1 MQQWDRD
8 TSGRL
13 NRISTQLDLASE
25 VSVQTD
31 TMDPIPEEQQ
41 SQPGTPMNP
50 NAYRTM
56 RDHIH
61 PPRVSAPSCIIPPA
75 DDVAVRPYLVPLL
88 PTYHGMENE
97 NPYTH
102 LRDFEEV
109 CTTFKEGMM
118 NMDLLKLKAFPLT
131 LKDKAKIWLNSL
143 RPRTIRNWAEL
154 QAEFLK
160 KFFSAHKTNNLK
172 RQIYTFAA
180 HEGEKFYQC
189 WERFMETSSACPH
202 HGFDTWML
210 VNHFYDGM
218 SPPMKQLVETMCG
231 GNFLS
236 KHPDEAI
243 YFLNYVAE
251 TSKAWDEPRP
261 REDEGLRHPSY
272 QGETIHTISED
283 TLMKE
288 KLTILTRRLDE
299 MEMKNQHNIYSVNE
313 LSASQPSCYN
323 HQSHGHHG
331 ENCQE
336 NVQILNQ
343 GRPPMNVPFGN
354 SYIQNWKN
362 HSNLPGKPYKPPIDQ
377 QQFAPTSQQQQ
388 PIPLSP
394 VEQAILNLSKMVG
407 TIMEEQKVLNV
418 QTSKKFEALESSV
431 DRKLDNMH
439 SEISK
444 LSNQQ
449 LQSSEKER
457 VPSQG
462 QQYQNMVNEI
472 CLTEDTTTR
481 TDEVKAVVT
490 LRSGRE
496 LKTAVPELVK
506 PAPVVTVQANQE
518 TETVESSL
526 NNELDGFQSEIDQK
540 LDILQESIS
549 NLTNQ
554 FVHQE
559 EENLEEE
566 SLTEPILVEQAQL
579 QPQEELKVELVE
591 APPEEL
597 QDTPESGDTFWPWK
611 KEEQTSALIS
621 EEESQEEEC
630 LSDTMV
636 GEQCQQHLL
645 LEPSDI
651 GATFCPWE
659 NHTALFSEE
668 INGKEPGEVPKKNV
682 IQPNPI
688 DLDTTATAQ
697 DTKYPLPVAPS
708 VDQVYI
714 LPSPAPQPTPAT
726 KSKPAA
732 PAPKAK
738 SNPSLHAMQNFKRL
752 VAYVHKVAT
761 TSKAQAAAYT
771 AWHSGWFWC
780 GFGFGASEPLHF

>member
-13 NRISTQLDLASE
+13 NRISTQLDPASE
-25 VSVQTD
+25 ASVPTD
-31 TMDPIPEEQQ
+31 TMDPIPDEQQ
-41 SQPGTPMNP
+41 SQPATPMNP

-118 NMDLLKLKAFPLT
+118 DMDLLKLKAFPLT

-180 HEGEKFYQC
+180 HDGEKFYQC

-218 SPPMKQLVETMCG
+218 SPPMKQLLETLCG

-243 YFLNYVAE
+243 DFLNYVAE

-261 REDEGLRHPSY
+261 REDEGLRHSSY
-272 QGETIHTISED
+272 QGESIHTISED
-283 TLMKE
+283 TLMRE

-313 LSASQPSCYN
+313 LSASQPPCYN
-323 HQSHGHHG
+323 YQSNGHYG

-343 GRPPMNVPFGN
+343 DRPPMNVPFGN

-362 HSNLPGKPYKPPIDQ
+362 HSNLPGKPKLPPYIAPTDQ

-388 PIPLSP
+388 PLPLSP
-394 VEQAILNLSKMVG
+394 VEQAILNLSKVVG
-407 TIMEEQKVLNV
+407 TIVEEQKVLNV
-418 QTSKKFEALESSV
+418 QTNQNIEAVQSSLN
-431 DRKLDNMH
+431 RKLDNMQY
-439 SEISK
+439 EISK

-449 LQSSEKER
+449 LQSSEKEKA
-457 VPSQG
+457 PFKG
-462 QQYQNMVNEI
+462 HQYQNMVNEI
-472 CLTEDTTTR
+472 GLTKGTNTR

-496 LKTAVPELVK
+496 LQTAVLELVK
-506 PAPVVTVQANQE
+506 SAPVGAE
-518 TETVESSL
+518 P
-526 NNELDGFQSEIDQK
+526 
-540 LDILQESIS
+540 LQ
-549 NLTNQ
+549 
-554 FVHQE
+554 
-559 EENLEEE
+559 
-566 SLTEPILVEQAQL
+566 
-579 QPQEELKVELVE
+579 
-591 APPEEL
+591 
-597 QDTPESGDTFWPWK
+597 
-611 KEEQTSALIS
+611 EEQTSALIS

-636 GEQCQQHLL
+636 EEQCQQHLL

-651 GATFCPWE
+651 GATVSPWE
-659 NHTALFSEE
+659 NHTALLTEE
-668 INGKEPGEVPKKNV
+668 GNGKEPGEVPKKNV

-708 VDQVYI
+708 VDKVYI

-732 PAPKAK
+732 PAPKGK
-738 SNPSLHAMQNFKRL
+738 SNSSLHVMQNIKEL
-752 VAYVHKVAT
+752 VAI
-761 TSKAQAAAYT
+761 AQAFPTASKKMATAYI
-771 AWHSGWFWC
+771 AWHSGWFGC
-780 GFGFGASEPLHF
+780 GFGFGAPGPRHF